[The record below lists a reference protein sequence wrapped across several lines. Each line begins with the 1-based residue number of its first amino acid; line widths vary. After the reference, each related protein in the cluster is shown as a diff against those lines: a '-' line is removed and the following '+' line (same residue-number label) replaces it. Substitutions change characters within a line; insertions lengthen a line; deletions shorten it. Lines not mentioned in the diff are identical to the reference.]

1 MEVELQ
7 YSNIEKGQED
17 KSEGKQDPEI
27 CTNIDDIN
35 TQNQNLRNNG
45 QREKNIIIHGVNE
58 GGTAGHDATYLNQ
71 LFDILQVKHIIPAA
85 SHRLG
90 KKNEK
95 KARPIKITMKCI
107 ADKDELMSKLG
118 NLKNANNKFKKINV
132 TDDYTIKER
141 NEIRQ
146 WVEKSKEMNNDM
158 QESDFVWKVRGT
170 PKIGM

>member
-1 MEVELQ
+1 
-7 YSNIEKGQED
+7 
-17 KSEGKQDPEI
+17 
-27 CTNIDDIN
+27 
-35 TQNQNLRNNG
+35 
-45 QREKNIIIHGVNE
+45 
-58 GGTAGHDATYLNQ
+58 
-71 LFDILQVKHIIPAA
+71 
-85 SHRLG
+85 
-90 KKNEK
+90 
-95 KARPIKITMKCI
+95 MKCI

-170 PKIGM
+170 PKIGMRLVKIRIHV